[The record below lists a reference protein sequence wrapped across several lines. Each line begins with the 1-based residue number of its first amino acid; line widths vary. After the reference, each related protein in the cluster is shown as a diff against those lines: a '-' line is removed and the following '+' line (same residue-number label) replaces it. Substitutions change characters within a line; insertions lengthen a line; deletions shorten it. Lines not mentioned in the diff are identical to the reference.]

1 MVQHVLN
8 PDNIKKGL
16 HFYKNSLN
24 YTFLIY
30 NFTGITFTNLYHE
43 CRERFYVSNEL
54 TLRAQLTEFIDH
66 KLIKI
71 KTESDGYETIYLLI
85 DEKNLRIY
93 LEDLKDQV

>member
-1 MVQHVLN
+1 MLKKVWFSIKQSKHNGYIKLVQFF
-8 PDNIKKGL
+8 IK
-16 HFYKNSLN
+16 
-24 YTFLIY
+24 
-30 NFTGITFTNLYHE
+30 GITFTNLYHE